1 MISTKI
7 AKYTLLPFIC
17 VMLYAAVMGKE
28 GLKQYSFGEPGSLL
42 EEWVFTVSVFIM
54 YDAFKYLA
62 NMRQ

>member
-1 MISTKI
+1 
-7 AKYTLLPFIC
+7 
-17 VMLYAAVMGKE
+17 MLYAAVMGKE

-42 EEWVFTVSVFIM
+42 EEWVFTVIVFIM